1 MKRNVMTKRTA
12 GLPCLVAAVGILGAC
27 ARADRDGPVVAGGNA
42 ERGRAALVALECGA
56 CHRIPGVPG
65 ARGTVGPPLGDYRK
79 RVYVAGRNPNVPDH
93 LVAWIRD
100 APSLDPGTAMPDLDV
115 SEAEARDIAAYLYR

>member
-1 MKRNVMTKRTA
+1 MPSA
-12 GLPCLVAAVGILGAC
+12 GAPPLI
-27 ARADRDGPVVAGGNA
+27 
-42 ERGRAALVALECGA
+42 ALECGA
-56 CHRIPGVPG
+56 CHRIPGIPG
-65 ARGTVGPPLGDYRK
+65 ARGTVGPPLDDYRK
-79 RVYVAGRNPNVPDH
+79 RVYIAGRNPNVPDH